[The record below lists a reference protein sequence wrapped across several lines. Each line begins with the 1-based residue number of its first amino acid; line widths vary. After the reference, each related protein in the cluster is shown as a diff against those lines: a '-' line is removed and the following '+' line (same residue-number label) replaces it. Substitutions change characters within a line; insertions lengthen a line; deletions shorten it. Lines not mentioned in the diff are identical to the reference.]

1 MELII
6 YFMVFAAAAGAVY
19 LLPAAAGEFLK
30 KVSAYRAG
38 IDSAARKTFAEIS
51 GSELGR
57 VMAVSAAVV
66 LALAVL
72 SGEIIILAAGAA
84 ALAITPRLYIKIK
97 KDRFNREYYESIP
110 RFLESVISSMKSGT
124 SVLKSFQVFAGR
136 SNSAVAKEIS
146 VVIKKIGLGKPLSEA
161 LQEMSDRV
169 DVKEN
174 RIIVSAVIAS
184 LETGGNLTD
193 VLENTLTTIRKRD
206 EINREVKA
214 LTSQG
219 VLSGIIV
226 GLLPVFLLCAVYFI
240 DPSFVEPL
248 FKTGAGRGLLLAAFI
263 MEVTGALIIS
273 RIVRVR

>member
-1 MELII
+1 
-6 YFMVFAAAAGAVY
+6 MVFAAAAGAVY